1 MPVNIHRLHTL
12 PKSIIEKSKLT
23 FYKLQLTITVDHWHY
38 NISTSSFPP
47 SFNMCFG
54 VTCST
59 CSKATWRGCG
69 QHIPSAL
76 SGVPE
81 DQWCTCTPKVTVNGK
96 EYPPA
101 GSVSIPGMS
110 WLSSL
115 FGGGSSNDKAKQES
129 KRRGEL

>member
-1 MPVNIHRLHTL
+1 
-12 PKSIIEKSKLT
+12 
-23 FYKLQLTITVDHWHY
+23 
-38 NISTSSFPP
+38 
-47 SFNMCFG
+47 MCFG

-69 QHIPSAL
+69 QHIPAAL

-81 DQWCTCTPKVTVNGK
+81 DQWCTCTPRVTVNGK

-110 WLSSL
+110 WLSSF
-115 FGGGSSNDKAKQES
+115 FGGVGSNDKAAQDSKGRQEI
-129 KRRGEL
+129 